1 MPQSIKPKPNSSIC
15 CRRKDTSGCAARGGH
30 AAVPQQAAPTAGKSW
45 PEQEGKHRGSQQP
58 AWQRS
63 AVRSF
68 LEQEENGSGLG
79 TGLRGRAGGLHKSA
93 SDAPRQLV
101 ICSGFPLPQ
110 SSSVRAAGLGNPRAA
125 APAAP
130 QPWWGNPA
138 ELPTRTP
145 AAVANPGGHL
155 PRGHEHPPAAGGAPC
170 PHQPCA
176 NPPAALSPD

>member
-1 MPQSIKPKPNSSIC
+1 M
-15 CRRKDTSGCAARGGH
+15 
-30 AAVPQQAAPTAGKSW
+30 PQQAAPTAGKSW

-110 SSSVRAAGLGNPRAA
+110 SSSVRAAGLGNPRVA

-130 QPWWGNPA
+130 S
-138 ELPTRTP
+138 
-145 AAVANPGGHL
+145 PGGGIL
-155 PRGHEHPPAAGGAPC
+155 LSSPPGLLLLWLTQAGTFPVGTSASPSCGGSSVPPPA
-170 PHQPCA
+170 
-176 NPPAALSPD
+176 LR